1 MVQKTFSSLFWV
13 IFAFYER
20 IKRGYGPK
28 NAFQPFLSHIRVVS
42 KRIKRGYGP
51 ENKFQ
56 PFLSYI
62 CVLSKRLKRGYGSE
76 NVFQPFLSH
85 IRVLSKRID
94 KTRILS
100 TFTQTQIT
108 TANFVLLIFSVI
120 WVCSTLISCN
130 VMCSFSRAFQC
141 SYRFKYA

>member
-1 MVQKTFSSLFWV
+1 M
-13 IFAFYER
+13 

-56 PFLSYI
+56 PFLILSYI

-100 TFTQTQIT
+100 TFTQAQIT
-108 TANFVLLIFSVI
+108 IATFMLNFLSHLGYVV
-120 WVCSTLISCN
+120 V
-130 VMCSFSRAFQC
+130 
-141 SYRFKYA
+141 